1 MDLKRRDEAENKERN
16 KDKKVMKQ
24 RKENDIP
31 QVSTRSTN
39 TNKLGIRLYNSGL
52 HKMEWFTPGI
62 FSVHPSPAFHAPN
75 PP

>member
-31 QVSTRSTN
+31 QVN
-39 TNKLGIRLYNSGL
+39 TYHSHFGQVVVFL
-52 HKMEWFTPGI
+52 T
-62 FSVHPSPAFHAPN
+62 
-75 PP
+75 